1 MDIHQVSV
9 DYQHEQDRIL
19 VRINTRQDQE
29 IRLWLTRRL
38 CSGWIPVL
46 RHSISALGQT
56 ALQTPANNAAHGD
69 ASAPSS
75 SAASSDATSDDAEEA
90 DFSTPFKAEPAQ
102 WPLGSEPLLITTV
115 RMTPQA
121 EHRLELAF
129 EESLSGQER
138 QARGFQVS
146 FEPKLLNGLMHLLD
160 QALTQA
166 EWQGSTHGSIPSEGM
181 GLADGL
187 IKPKYL
193 H

>member
-38 CSGWIPVL
+38 CSGWVPVL
-46 RHSISALGQT
+46 RQSVTQMGEP
-56 ALQTPANNAAHGD
+56 PANATPVALAAQD
-69 ASAPSS
+69 TSLASGPEA
-75 SAASSDATSDDAEEA
+75 A
-90 DFSTPFKAEPAQ
+90 DFKTPFKDGPTQ

-129 EESLSGQER
+129 EESLSGHES
-138 QARGFQVS
+138 QARGFQVAL
-146 FEPKLLNGLMHLLD
+146 EPRLLGGFMHLLD
-160 QALTQA
+160 QALALSEWLSPGVESYQA
-166 EWQGSTHGSIPSEGM
+166 QEPEDSHPT
-181 GLADGL
+181 
-187 IKPKYL
+187 KPKYL

>member
-38 CSGWIPVL
+38 CSGWVPVL
-46 RHSISALGQT
+46 RQSISALGRPLHTDRVDQ
-56 ALQTPANNAAHGD
+56 PAPEASTGADRPVHGTTGD
-69 ASAPSS
+69 A
-75 SAASSDATSDDAEEA
+75 
-90 DFSTPFKAEPAQ
+90 DFTTPYKAQPAQ

-121 EHRLELAF
+121 EQRLELAF
-129 EESLSGQER
+129 EESLSGQESR
-138 QARGFQVS
+138 ARGFQVS
-146 FEPKLLNGLMHLLD
+146 LEPKLLNGLMHLLD
-160 QALTQA
+160 QALAHA
-166 EWQGSTHGSIPSEGM
+166 EWQGTGDDGSAPSDGA
-181 GLADGL
+181 GLADHWT
-187 IKPKYL
+187 KPKYL